1 MITHASLVFSLG
13 LFAANLLPIDNA
25 KAADLPSG
33 YSCDD
38 LRTKVAEYGP
48 TLILA
53 SARSRG
59 FSEKEIRLIRH
70 KCRV

>member
-1 MITHASLVFSLG
+1 MITHASLVFSLA
-13 LFAANLLPIDNA
+13 LFAAFSLPIDHA

-33 YSCDD
+33 YTCDD

-48 TLILA
+48 SLILA

-59 FSEKEIRLIRH
+59 FSEKEIRLIRQ